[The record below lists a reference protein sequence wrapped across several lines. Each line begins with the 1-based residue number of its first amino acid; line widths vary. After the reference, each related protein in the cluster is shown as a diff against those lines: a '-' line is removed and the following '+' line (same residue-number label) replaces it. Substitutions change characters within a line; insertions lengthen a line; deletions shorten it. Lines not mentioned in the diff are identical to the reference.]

1 MKIPSDFAVARSSE
15 NWFSMAQD
23 YYFAT
28 KVLRQSYLQARI
40 DIKSVT
46 VFDEKGTE
54 VLAKTQILN
63 PLLLLMGHCIEL
75 QVKSLC
81 IKIKGDELITPLKN
95 AITHHKTVSLC
106 EQCDID
112 LNDDEKY
119 LLNLLHDCVV
129 FGKYPTDK
137 VQVKKHQVNDKDTPD
152 KKHSIHPQTLC
163 HIDELYPAFDLFYKR
178 LSGLYDSK
186 SAEIEVD

>member
-1 MKIPSDFAVARSSE
+1 MGLFKVKNTLLKSSWFRKSILLNEHPMKIPSDFAVARSSE

-81 IKIKGDELITPLKN
+81 IKIKGDELITPLKMQSHT
-95 AITHHKTVSLC
+95 IKLFPYVSNVIL
-106 EQCDID
+106 I
-112 LNDDEKY
+112 LMTMK
-119 LLNLLHDCVV
+119 
-129 FGKYPTDK
+129 
-137 VQVKKHQVNDKDTPD
+137 
-152 KKHSIHPQTLC
+152 SIC
-163 HIDELYPAFDLFYKR
+163 
-178 LSGLYDSK
+178 
-186 SAEIEVD
+186 